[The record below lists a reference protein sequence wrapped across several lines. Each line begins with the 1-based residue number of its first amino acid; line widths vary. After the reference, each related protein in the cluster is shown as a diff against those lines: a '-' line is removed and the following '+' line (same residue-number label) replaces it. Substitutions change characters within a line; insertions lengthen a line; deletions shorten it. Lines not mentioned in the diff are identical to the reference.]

1 MNEIVKLCDGYK
13 RLTFLD
19 PLHDLLEPFYNMELS
34 TPLLCATPWKMSH
47 QHKSSIAVL
56 LLHGY
61 QGYPGEM
68 SYLGLKLYQAG
79 FDVYCPRLPG
89 HGINQEDFL
98 KTSSKDWLSVARSTT
113 GYLKKEYDNVYVA
126 GHSMGGLL
134 AAIIAK
140 EFQIERL
147 ALIAPAFVIKG
158 FNKNKI
164 KFMKLFKKEI
174 SIAWNEDPSFW
185 GICERTE
192 RDDRILGSNYWSKLV
207 FSQLLELNKLREEG
221 NLALPKISSKTICIL
236 GEKDPSIDSKK
247 VEKLLKN
254 KLNTP
259 LEIKTIEGVN
269 HLCQYF
275 NDEIKRDLCNDSIVK
290 SFSD

>member
-1 MNEIVKLCDGYK
+1 MNEIVNLCDGYK
-13 RLTFLD
+13 RLSYLE
-19 PLHDLLEPFYNMELS
+19 PLHDLLEPFYHMELS
-34 TPLLCATPWKMSH
+34 TPVLCATPWKMTH
-47 QHKSSIAVL
+47 ENKSSIAIL

-98 KTSSKDWLSVARSTT
+98 KTSSKDWLAVSRSST
-113 GYLKKEYDNVYVA
+113 GYLKKEYNKVYVA
-126 GHSMGGLL
+126 GHSMGGLI
-134 AAIIAK
+134 ATIIPK
-140 EFQIERL
+140 EFQIEKL
-147 ALIAPAFVIKG
+147 ALIAPAFIIKG

-164 KFMKLFKKEI
+164 KFMKFFKKEI
-174 SIAWNEDPSFW
+174 STPWSEDPSFW

-192 RDDRILGSNYWSKLV
+192 RDDRLLGANYWSKLV
-207 FSQLLELNKLREEG
+207 FSQLLELDKIREE
-221 NLALPKISSKTICIL
+221 ALISLDKVSSKTICIL
-236 GEKDPSIDSKK
+236 GEKDNSIDSEKI
-247 VEKLLKN
+247 EKLLRN
-254 KLNTP
+254 KLKTP

-275 NDEIKRDLCNDSIVK
+275 NDEVKRDLCNDSIVHL
-290 SFSD
+290 FSD